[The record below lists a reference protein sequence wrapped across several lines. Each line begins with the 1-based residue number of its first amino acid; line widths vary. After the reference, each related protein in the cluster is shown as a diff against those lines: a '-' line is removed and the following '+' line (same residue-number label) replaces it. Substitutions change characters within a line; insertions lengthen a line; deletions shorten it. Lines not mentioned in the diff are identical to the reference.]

1 MTAKYLN
8 GNKIDEL
15 SIMPIKEEKIQIT
28 NDVDSTLKKNEM
40 MISNY
45 QWNLLSSSQNIN
57 SFQISKN
64 FCLQVLFSDL
74 KNNNEINPNEVTINL
89 THFDDKS
96 YNTKNGNLSEI
107 IMKDD
112 SYNIRSNFE
121 NSIIIEN
128 KNINALVSNKGKS
141 FCIITNKENLNNKTF
156 KINNNRL
163 GNKSAFFDI
172 KLKNDILNK
181 DETENTNLLKD
192 YIETENLNETAKSE
206 RLSKHSDIIKGN

>member
-8 GNKIDEL
+8 ANKIDEL
-15 SIMPIKEEKIQIT
+15 NIMPIKEEKIQIT

-45 QWNLLSSSQNIN
+45 HWNLLSSSQNIN

-96 YNTKNGNLSEI
+96 YNTKNGNLREI
-107 IMKDD
+107 IIQKKQH
-112 SYNIRSNFE
+112 Y
-121 NSIIIEN
+121 
-128 KNINALVSNKGKS
+128 
-141 FCIITNKENLNNKTF
+141 
-156 KINNNRL
+156 
-163 GNKSAFFDI
+163 
-172 KLKNDILNK
+172 
-181 DETENTNLLKD
+181 
-192 YIETENLNETAKSE
+192 
-206 RLSKHSDIIKGN
+206 